1 MNTKHITH
9 PSNIEMSL
17 SDVKKRVEIDVNN
30 VLHKKFRMINP
41 LTFQKI
47 FRNRSIYR
55 YYKQFNF
62 NMSVYDLLKTANNNT
77 NLRKVEVDKY
87 KRYFND
93 TVFTRNTRLIGH
105 LYNINKTK
113 ISFDKLLVKRKFN
126 KFLTSNNLYQIFNL
140 KRDLPYPNYLQL
152 KSEIQRSTVFRDLVN
167 KESAYYRA
175 VKRSPL
181 VLLVSPK
188 PKNIYITIYI
198 LSTNGYR
205 IIWKKSTGMLEKV
218 EGQLSLAAL
227 IEIFNKINIFLTKN
241 YLKLKHPLKLIIKSS
256 KYYGTTNII
265 QNFVKIFQNNLKLNY
280 IYFMYKYR
288 KRFNFFSE
296 YADLINDSLFNYLS
310 SIWIKFL
317 KIIKKTKLPRKYI
330 FSRKILDSYNK
341 FFGLDFDYAKRRYKI
356 NHFTRL
362 RRIKFLRK
370 KKFIK
375 NTVMSNTVKLY

>member
-1 MNTKHITH
+1 
-9 PSNIEMSL
+9 
-17 SDVKKRVEIDVNN
+17 
-30 VLHKKFRMINP
+30 
-41 LTFQKI
+41 
-47 FRNRSIYR
+47 
-55 YYKQFNF
+55 
-62 NMSVYDLLKTANNNT
+62 
-77 NLRKVEVDKY
+77 
-87 KRYFND
+87 
-93 TVFTRNTRLIGH
+93 
-105 LYNINKTK
+105 
-113 ISFDKLLVKRKFN
+113 
-126 KFLTSNNLYQIFNL
+126 
-140 KRDLPYPNYLQL
+140 
-152 KSEIQRSTVFRDLVN
+152 
-167 KESAYYRA
+167 
-175 VKRSPL
+175 
-181 VLLVSPK
+181 
-188 PKNIYITIYI
+188 
-198 LSTNGYR
+198 
-205 IIWKKSTGMLEKV
+205 MLEKV

-375 NTVMSNTVKLY
+375 LNYIKIFIYS